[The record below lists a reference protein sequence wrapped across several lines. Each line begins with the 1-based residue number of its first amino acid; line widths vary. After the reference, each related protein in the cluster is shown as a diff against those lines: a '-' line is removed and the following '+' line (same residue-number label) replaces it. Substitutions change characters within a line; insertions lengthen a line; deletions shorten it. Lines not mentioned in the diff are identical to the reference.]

1 MKWESRSSSHLRYM
15 EDGDTCTPSIIQY
28 IFWYLV
34 YFVLCFK
41 IKANVRDKE
50 LLLLRNLKVI
60 LRRLK
65 VLLESAET
73 QSKEIGVL
81 NWSCSFNVSFIQLRN
96 RLCQPHARL
105 RNSSGE
111 EEGEILSDVRL
122 NQKQKT
128 EILRP
133 RDRRRMSSK
142 ARGGRFRCTRRK
154 WEENLYERK
163 GEGERAETQT
173 RT

>member
-1 MKWESRSSSHLRYM
+1 M
-15 EDGDTCTPSIIQY
+15 
-28 IFWYLV
+28 

-81 NWSCSFNVSFIQLRN
+81 NWSCSFKVSFIQLRN
-96 RLCQPHARL
+96 RLCQPHAGL